1 MIIKLNFLKFE
12 EQIES
17 FKIILETNWW
27 LVQYVLKNMFHY
39 FLLVQYLHLLGNEG
53 LSVNMIS
60 DDNRGEKQRTMR
72 ITCQNG
78 VFHKGRQHSKRQ
90 Q

>member
-1 MIIKLNFLKFE
+1 
-12 EQIES
+12 
-17 FKIILETNWW
+17 
-27 LVQYVLKNMFHY
+27 MFHY

-60 DDNRGEKQRTMR
+60 DDNRGEKQRAMR